1 MSTQFKLLIRSITS
15 YIMIFAGALILLWFV
30 FVIGTSLVG
39 LNIYSTGSTDLMVF
53 VLFLGMSVIGVAAAI
68 NVTMSI
74 DLIAEAKIK
83 EMNLPNKRL
92 GKRLFG

>member
-1 MSTQFKLLIRSITS
+1 
-15 YIMIFAGALILLWFV
+15 MIFSGALIFLWFV